1 MRQLVAAAML
11 VPLLAIHGAIA
22 AAEEP
27 KSPDLELIT
36 RARTALGDVRAFER
50 LNDEVIK
57 RCHEPVTGA
66 YGDWR
71 EEFHADL
78 ERAHALDKA
87 LQRRVPDA
95 AREPQADERLKA
107 FKEVDGQALNSM
119 CLRWSTL
126 LIQHESPLRSAI
138 AVPLGFL
145 RENEARLRAILG
157 NDAQWQEW
165 RGAGALP

>member
-11 VPLLAIHGAIA
+11 VPLLAIPGAIA
-22 AAEEP
+22 AAEGSKP
-27 KSPDLELIT
+27 PDLELVT
-36 RARTALGDVRAFER
+36 RARASLGEVRSFER
-50 LNDEVIK
+50 LNDEVVK

-78 ERAHALDKA
+78 ERAHALGKE
-87 LQRRVPDA
+87 LQRRVPEA

-107 FKEVDGQALNSM
+107 FTEVDGQALNSR

-138 AVPLGFL
+138 AAQFGFL

-157 NDAQWQEW
+157 NDAEWQEW
-165 RGAGALP
+165 RAAGALP

>member
-1 MRQLVAAAML
+1 MRQLVAATML
-11 VPLLAIHGAIA
+11 APLLAIPGAVA
-22 AAEEP
+22 AAEGP
-27 KSPDLELIT
+27 KSPDFELVA
-36 RARTALGDVRAFER
+36 RARAALGEVRSFER
-50 LNDEVIK
+50 LNDEIVK

-95 AREPQADERLKA
+95 VREPQADERLKP
-107 FKEVDGQALNSM
+107 FTEVDGQALNSR

-126 LIQHESPLRSAI
+126 LIQHESPLRSSI
-138 AVPLGFL
+138 AAQFGFL
-145 RENEARLRAILG
+145 RENESRLRAVLG
-157 NDAQWQEW
+157 NDAEWQEW
-165 RGAGALP
+165 RAAGALP